1 MKRRYVVTLGELEQK
16 LRPQM
21 AAIRSSGLNP
31 EGLVTYGLMAATES
45 VDYHSMVS
53 YLIKDMM
60 DANPGLMEDPRH
72 YNRVLHTCLDF
83 IGEAAR
89 HIAPNVERAVGVP
102 CDHRVRFEE
111 YLGDN
116 DAVISVVT

>member
-21 AAIRSSGLNP
+21 AAIRDSGLNP
-31 EGLVTYGLMAATES
+31 EGLVTYGMMAATES

-53 YLIKDMM
+53 YVIKDMM

-89 HIAPNVERAVGVP
+89 YIAPNVERAVGVP
-102 CDHRVRFEE
+102 CDHHVRFEE

-116 DAVISVVT
+116 DAVISIVT